1 MSLLESFREGL
12 AASCAVGGLFTLVV
26 VAKSLNDFSRTGPQL
41 RDEVLKHYRTHV
53 ALSVAGLA
61 LWTFVI
67 ASALAGSGVL
77 ALWLAMTL
85 AQETPPFLLQIGAGV
100 LSLLA
105 LTALRFLSV
114 LYYAPGT
121 IVASWNYSQL
131 RLHALWRHLS
141 VRRLRLLA
149 TAIGLLTALVVADI
163 AQRLLARG
171 HYGLLTAL
179 AVGAAVATM
188 AWWFGIRFREPAP
201 VSAAPRRDG
210 RMNILMIGSDTLR
223 ADRLGV
229 SGYYRSLT
237 PFIDDIARSGVLFT
251 RHFVPC
257 ARTAPSLA
265 SLFSGCWPHTHGIRD
280 NFVSR
285 QEAEIHMPMLPA
297 LLRDAGYAT
306 SAIGDWA
313 AGDLR
318 KFGFGFERIDSSEDQ
333 WNLKYLIKQGPKDL
347 RLFLLLW
354 LSNRLG
360 KRWLPSVY
368 YLAGVPRTRHVGIE
382 VRRELNRL
390 ASDGQP
396 FFITAFMAATHPP
409 FTSDAPYYTLF
420 ADPNYR
426 GESMFAMARLTD
438 PFEIIRRQGEPR
450 KEFDLDQ
457 IEDLYD
463 GCVRSF
469 DDEVGR
475 ILAHLK
481 QCGLAENTIVVIFSD
496 HGMEFFEHGTWG
508 QGNSVFGNQSTRV
521 PLVVRDPRRREGR
534 VVDDTVRSIDI
545 APTLLD
551 LAGLPRPPS
560 MDGQTLASCF
570 ERGGQAPSLIALSET
585 GYWLTDLPGT
595 PEGHLRYPELPDL
608 LHVPER
614 AAGTLALKDE
624 FRRIVVDAKDRMV
637 VSGRWKLTYQPLQS
651 GALIKLFDLDNDSD
665 CRHDVAAMFPDIAAR
680 LESELR
686 KWLEKDSMA
695 SMELHDTRITTIAPH
710 AGR

>member
-1 MSLLESFREGL
+1 MSVVESLREGL

-26 VAKSLNDFSRTGPQL
+26 VAKSLSDFSRTGPQL
-41 RDEVLKHYRTHV
+41 RDEVLKHYRLYV
-53 ALSVAGLA
+53 ALSVARLA
-61 LWTFVI
+61 LWTFAI
-67 ASALAGSGVL
+67 SSLLAAGGVL
-77 ALWLAMTL
+77 TLWLASTMVEEAPSLPAQL
-85 AQETPPFLLQIGAGV
+85 AAG
-100 LSLLA
+100 LLA
-105 LTALRFLSV
+105 LVALTTLRFLSV
-114 LYYAPGT
+114 LYYSPGT

-131 RLHALWRHLS
+131 RLHALWKHLS

-149 TAIGLLTALVVADI
+149 ASLVAFAMLALASI
-163 AQRLLARG
+163 AQRLAAGG
-171 HYGLLTAL
+171 HYALLAAAIFVMAATTA
-179 AVGAAVATM
+179 V
-188 AWWFGIRFREPAP
+188 WWLLVRFREPAA
-201 VSAAPRRDG
+201 VAARPRRDG
-210 RMNILMIGSDTLR
+210 QLNVLMLGSDTLR

-229 SGYYRSLT
+229 CGYYRSLT
-237 PFIDDIARSGVLFT
+237 PFIDHIARSGVLFS

-280 NFVSR
+280 NFVAHD
-285 QEAEIHMPMLPA
+285 ETEIRMPMLPA

-306 SAIGDWA
+306 SAVGDWA

-318 KFGFGFERIDSSEDQ
+318 KFKFGFERMDGSEDQ
-333 WNLKYLIKQGPKDL
+333 WNLKYLLKQGPKDL

-360 KRWLPSVY
+360 KWLLPEVY

-382 VRRELNRL
+382 VRRELSRL
-390 ASDGQP
+390 AADDRP
-396 FFITAFMAATHPP
+396 FFLTAFMAATHPP
-409 FTSDAPYYTLF
+409 FTSEAPYYTMF

-481 QCGLAENTIVVIFSD
+481 QCGLAEQTIVVVFSD

-521 PLVVRDPRRREGR
+521 PLVIKDPRHGQGR
-534 VVDDTVRSIDI
+534 IIEDTVRSIDI
-545 APTLLD
+545 APTLLGLLGFPPPLTMEGCS
-551 LAGLPRPPS
+551 LAACIRHGAQPPP
-560 MDGQTLASCF
+560 LV
-570 ERGGQAPSLIALSET
+570 ALSET

-595 PEGHLRYPELPDL
+595 PAGHLRYPELPDL
-608 LHVPER
+608 LHVPDR
-614 AAGTLALKDE
+614 SAGTLALKQE

-637 VSGRWKLTYQPLQS
+637 VSGRWKLTYQPLES
-651 GALIKLFDLDNDSD
+651 GALIKLFDLDRDSD
-665 CRHDVAAMFPDIAAR
+665 CRHDVSREFPAIAAQ

-686 KWLEKDSMA
+686 KWLAQDA
-695 SMELHDTRITTIAPH
+695 LATTELHEARITTLNSQPSA
-710 AGR
+710 

>member
-1 MSLLESFREGL
+1 
-12 AASCAVGGLFTLVV
+12 LV
-26 VAKSLNDFSRTGPQL
+26 
-41 RDEVLKHYRTHV
+41 
-53 ALSVAGLA
+53 
-61 LWTFVI
+61 
-67 ASALAGSGVL
+67 
-77 ALWLAMTL
+77 
-85 AQETPPFLLQIGAGV
+85 LQFGAGV
-100 LSLLA
+100 LALLA

-114 LYYAPGT
+114 LYQSPGA

-149 TAIGLLTALVVADI
+149 TGVTLLTALAFVEI

-171 HYGLLTAL
+171 HYGLMATVAIGAL
-179 AVGAAVATM
+179 LAASL
-188 AWWFGIRFREPAP
+188 WWFGVRFREPAP
-201 VSAAPRRDG
+201 VAAVPRRNG

-237 PFIDDIARSGVLFT
+237 PFIDDIARSGTLFS
-251 RHFVPC
+251 RHYVPC

-285 QEAEIHMPMLPA
+285 QEAEIRLPMLPA
-297 LLRDAGYAT
+297 LLRDAGYTT
-306 SAIGDWA
+306 SAVGDWA

-318 KFGFGFERIDSSEDQ
+318 KFGFGFERIDSSDDQ
-333 WNLKYLIKQGPKDL
+333 WNLKYLLKQGPKDL

-360 KRWLPSVY
+360 KWLVPAVY
-368 YLAGVPRTRHVGIE
+368 YLAGVPRTRHVGVE
-382 VRRELNRL
+382 VRRELSRL
-390 ASDGQP
+390 ALDEQP
-396 FFITAFMAATHPP
+396 FLLTAFMAATHPP
-409 FTSDAPYYTLF
+409 FTSEAPYYTLF

-508 QGNSVFGNQSTRV
+508 QGNSVLTEASSRT
-521 PLVVRDPRRREGR
+521 PLVVVDPRRSGAGASER
-534 VVDDTVRSIDI
+534 VVRSIDV

-551 LAGLPRPPS
+551 LAGLPVPSSMNGGSLRPYLEDPS
-560 MDGQTLASCF
+560 ADLALAACN
-570 ERGGQAPSLIALSET
+570 ET
-585 GYWLTDLPGT
+585 GLWLTELPGMR
-595 PEGHLRYPELPDL
+595 PDHLRYPGLLDL
-608 LHVPER
+608 LDVPDER
-614 AAGTLALKDE
+614 SGTLAIKE
-624 FRRIVVDAKDRMV
+624 EYRAAIVAAKDRMV
-637 VSGRWKLTYQPLQS
+637 RRGRWKLVAQPTTHGLAWS
-651 GALIKLFDLDNDSD
+651 LFDVEVDPA
-665 CRHDVAAMFPDIAAR
+665 CRHDVASRHPEVVEELKQFLLDWMGSGPAA
-680 LESELR
+680 STAKVGDEL
-686 KWLEKDSMA
+686 
-695 SMELHDTRITTIAPH
+695 IAP
-710 AGR
+710 APTRPAPAVG